1 MAGGTL
7 LAIASMFLLNSTVI
21 TMQNV
26 KNYVLVILF
35 LFSFPLQADSLPR
48 VTGLNLTGD
57 QLSWDAQ
64 AGATGY
70 NIHLDYG
77 YFDTI
82 RGGET
87 YTVSQPG
94 RYHVISFNEKGEFGV
109 TRNLDESG
117 QNFDLFSVEFAGGD
131 DSIQYNF
138 SRPILLV
145 YNTCKDVN
153 PGESCIA
160 NCPRIYQDENTT
172 KYFRKYMTGGACSTS
187 DIVEADAFAG
197 HDTYSCTVP
206 LYSGEVVAQAICL
219 MGN

>member
-1 MAGGTL
+1 MHPL
-7 LAIASMFLLNSTVI
+7 KS
-21 TMQNV
+21 
-26 KNYVLVILF
+26 YVLVVLF

-48 VTGLNLTGD
+48 VTGLAITGD
-57 QLSWDAQ
+57 QLTWDAQ
-64 AGATGY
+64 EGAIGY

-94 RYHVISFNEKGEFGV
+94 RYHIISFNDKGEFGV
-109 TRNLDESG
+109 TRNLDEGG
-117 QNFDLFSVEFAGGD
+117 QDFDLFSVEYAGGND
-131 DSIQYNF
+131 TVKYNF
-138 SRPILLV
+138 QRPILLV
-145 YNTCKDVN
+145 YNTCKDVS

-160 NCPRIYQDENTT
+160 NCPRTYEGETGPT
-172 KYFRKYMTGGACSTS
+172 YFRQYLSGGACSTS